1 MTPTHESDTDPAA
14 DFYSA
19 QRPLRTAARRVTVA
33 IAGHRWATTL
43 LRHVQPRMDRAMYR
57 LTRGRYSTMTLF
69 TGLLLTTTGRRT
81 GLPRSV
87 PLLYIEYRDRLYLT
101 GSNSGRTSH
110 PEWTANLLADPEAVI
125 TVKGRRHDVT
135 ARLLEGAERQR
146 IWPMLTAIWPPYDI
160 HTARSGR
167 TLRVFE
173 LTVRDR
179 STS

>member
-1 MTPTHESDTDPAA
+1 MTPTPEPDTDPAT

-19 QRPLRTAARRVTVA
+19 RRPLRTAARRATVA
-33 IAGHRWATTL
+33 IAGRRWATTL
-43 LRHVQPRMDRAMYR
+43 LRHVQPRMDRGMYA

-69 TGLLLTTTGRRT
+69 TGLLLTTTGRRS

-87 PLLYIEYRDRLYLT
+87 PLLYIEHRDRFYLT
-101 GSNSGRTSH
+101 GSNSGRAAH
-110 PEWTANLLADPEAVI
+110 PEWTANLLANPEAVI
-125 TVKGRRHDVT
+125 TVKGRRHAVT
-135 ARLLEGAERQR
+135 ARLLEGDERQR
-146 IWPMLTAIWPPYDI
+146 IWPVLTAIWPPYDI

-179 STS
+179 SIP

>member
-1 MTPTHESDTDPAA
+1 MTPTHETGADPAA

-19 QRPLRTAARRVTVA
+19 DRPFRTAARKVTVA
-33 IAGHRWATTL
+33 IAGSRWATTV
-43 LRHVQPRMDRAMYR
+43 LRHVQPRMDRAVYAA
-57 LTRGRYSTMTLF
+57 TRGRYSTMTLF
-69 TGLLLTTTGRRT
+69 TGLLLTTTGRRS

-87 PLLYIEYRDRLYLT
+87 PLLYIEYRDRFYLT

-110 PEWTANLLADPEAVI
+110 PQWTANLLANPDAVI
-125 TVKGRRHDVT
+125 TVQGRRHAVI
-135 ARLLEGAERQR
+135 ARLLEGEERQR
-146 IWPMLTAIWPPYDI
+146 IWPVLTAFWPPYDI

-179 STS
+179 RTS